1 MWMKNQPRKFYVK
14 VTATLQT
21 SALSADRAITGN

>member
-1 MWMKNQPRKFYVK
+1 MWMKNHPHKFDMK
-14 VTATLQT
+14 VTATLQK